1 MNTPNLLRYLAGP
14 PYVLLK
20 KKITKFMIIR
30 LLGLLDLCICI
41 LTTVHHVCPQR
52 PEEGTG
58 VMDDCEPAYGC
69 LEPNLGPLQ
78 DQQWLTPEHLLPHSL
93 FCVLLPLKVI
103 MVSGL

>member
-1 MNTPNLLRYLAGP
+1 MCNLL
-14 PYVLLK
+14 
-20 KKITKFMIIR
+20 
-30 LLGLLDLCICI
+30 
-41 LTTVHHVCPQR
+41 HVYECMQCQWK
-52 PEEGTG
+52 PEEGIG
-58 VMDDCEPAYGC
+58 SLGSRIPGGCELPREC